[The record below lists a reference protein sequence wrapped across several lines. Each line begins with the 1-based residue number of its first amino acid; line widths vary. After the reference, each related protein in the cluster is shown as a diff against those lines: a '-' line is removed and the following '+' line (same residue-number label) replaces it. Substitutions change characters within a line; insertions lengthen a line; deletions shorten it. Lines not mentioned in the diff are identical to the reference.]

1 MSNKPKQVAILGLGI
16 FGCTLAET
24 LEDFGVE
31 VLAVDI
37 DPVCV
42 GRIKDNVT
50 KAIVADVTD
59 REQLLEL
66 DINTFDVAV
75 VAISK
80 HFEEA
85 VSCTLLLKEL
95 NVPYVIAKART
106 KRKKIIL
113 EKVGAD
119 RVINTE
125 KEMAYKL
132 AKHLL
137 RRSIVDLV
145 ELDEEYSIVEI
156 KTLKGWEGK
165 SLSNV
170 NIRRVYGMNVV
181 GIKPQGS
188 PKMTMAFTADYIIQP
203 GDHFLVVSKTKEVEK
218 WDFLTK
224 E

>member
-16 FGCTLAET
+16 FGSTLAET

-42 GRIKDNVT
+42 SRIKDNVT
-50 KAIVADVTD
+50 KAIVADVT
-59 REQLLEL
+59 

-85 VSCTLLLKEL
+85 VTCTLLLKEL

-156 KTLKGWEGK
+156 RTLKDWEGK

-188 PKMTMAFTADYIIQP
+188 LKMTMDFSADYIIQP

>member
-16 FGCTLAET
+16 FGSTLAET

-42 GRIKDNVT
+42 SRIKDNVT

-85 VSCTLLLKEL
+85 VTCTLLLKEL

-137 RRSIVDLV
+137 RRSIV
-145 ELDEEYSIVEI
+145 EI
-156 KTLKGWEGK
+156 RTLKDWEGK

-188 PKMTMAFTADYIIQP
+188 LKMTMDFSADYIIQP

>member
-1 MSNKPKQVAILGLGI
+1 MRFNTYNVHTINS
-16 FGCTLAET
+16 T
-24 LEDFGVE
+24 
-31 VLAVDI
+31 DI

-42 GRIKDNVT
+42 SRIKDNVT

-85 VSCTLLLKEL
+85 VTCTLLLKEL

-145 ELDEEYSIVEI
+145 ELDEEYSIIE
-156 KTLKGWEGK
+156 KGIAFCYSLVRK
-165 SLSNV
+165 S
-170 NIRRVYGMNVV
+170 
-181 GIKPQGS
+181 
-188 PKMTMAFTADYIIQP
+188 
-203 GDHFLVVSKTKEVEK
+203 HFSTSFVL
-218 WDFLTK
+218 LTTRK
-224 E
+224 

>member
-24 LEDFGVE
+24 LEDYGVE

-42 GRIKDNVT
+42 ERIADNVT
-50 KAIVADVTD
+50 KAVVADVTD

-66 DINTFDVAV
+66 GVNEFDVAV

-80 HFEEA
+80 HFEES
-85 VSCTLLLKEL
+85 VTCTLLLKEL

-156 KTLKGWEGK
+156 KTLKDWQGK
-165 SLSNV
+165 SLKDL
-170 NIRRVYGMNVV
+170 NIRRVYGMNIV
-181 GIKPQGS
+181 GIKMAGS
-188 PKMTMAFTADYIIQP
+188 PKMTMDFTADYIIQKD
-203 GDHFLVVSKTKEVEK
+203 DHFLVVSKTKEVEK

>member
-16 FGCTLAET
+16 FGSTLAET

-42 GRIKDNVT
+42 SRIKDNVT
-50 KAIVADVTD
+50 KA
-59 REQLLEL
+59 L

-156 KTLKGWEGK
+156 RTLKDWEGK

-188 PKMTMAFTADYIIQP
+188 PKMTMDFSADYIIQP

>member
-16 FGCTLAET
+16 FGSTLAET

-42 GRIKDNVT
+42 SRIKDNVT

-85 VSCTLLLKEL
+85 VTCTLLLKEL

-113 EKVGAD
+113 EKVVAD

-125 KEMAYKL
+125 KEMSYKL
-132 AKHLL
+132 AKH
-137 RRSIVDLV
+137 LV

-156 KTLKGWEGK
+156 RTLKDWEGK

-188 PKMTMAFTADYIIQP
+188 LKMTMDFSADYIIQP